1 MIAHLAP
8 RAADRR
14 IVLVTG
20 APRSGTTV
28 VGDVLA
34 ARRGSVALYEPMNI
48 QSGDKRF
55 GVPFPV
61 PGASGFDAGAL
72 DDFLADLRVLRLD
85 LRSGVFPHET
95 GVAAFGKRLIGSRA
109 RASLRGA
116 RLRPW
121 ADTLVWKDPFALLCV
136 PALIGLG
143 LPVIV
148 TYRPAAAIAASFKR
162 LNWTFDVEAIHRRA
176 VVGGLDV
183 APPSTGERVGR
194 ETVCAVHIWRL
205 CVEMCLSLGSGGP
218 LTVSTGDLAAA
229 PGPAFD
235 AIFARAGLAADARA
249 AREIGARF
257 RPRAAAAIPS
267 GHPHSRNRDPRSV
280 NSYWREVLSAEERA
294 FVARET
300 SELESR
306 IAPLLLRAVP
316 PRVA

>member
-1 MIAHLAP
+1 MIANFAP
-8 RAADRR
+8 RAEGRR
-14 IVLVTG
+14 VVVVTG

-34 ARRGSVALYEPMNI
+34 ARRGSVSVYEPMNI
-48 QSGDKRF
+48 QSGDRRF
-55 GVPFPV
+55 GVPFPI

-72 DDFLADLRVLRLD
+72 ADFLADLRALRLD

-95 GVAAFGKRLIGSRA
+95 GVAALGKRLVGSRT

-116 RLRPW
+116 LLRPW
-121 ADTLVWKDPFALLCV
+121 ADTLIWKDPFALLCV

-143 LPVIV
+143 VPVIV

-162 LNWTFDVEAIHRRA
+162 LNWTFDVEAIHCRA
-176 VVGGLDV
+176 VAGGIH
-183 APPSTGERVGR
+183 APPRSGEGVGR

-205 CVEMCLSLGSGGP
+205 CAEMCLSLGPGGP
-218 LTVSTGDLAAA
+218 LIVSTGDLAAA

-235 AIFARAGLAADARA
+235 AVFAHAGLAVDARA

-257 RPRAAAAIPS
+257 RPRAASAIPS
-267 GHPHSRNRDPRSV
+267 GHPHSRNRDPRAV
-280 NSYWREVLSAEERA
+280 NSYWRELLSAEERA
-294 FVARET
+294 FVLRET
-300 SELESR
+300 AELESR
-306 IAPLLLRAVP
+306 IAPLLLRAVA